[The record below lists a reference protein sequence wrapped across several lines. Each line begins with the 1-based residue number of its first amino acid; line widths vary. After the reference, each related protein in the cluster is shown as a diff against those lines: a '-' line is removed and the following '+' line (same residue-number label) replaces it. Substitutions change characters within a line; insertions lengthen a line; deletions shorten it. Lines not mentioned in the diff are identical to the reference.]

1 MYMYIPWQHACAHFT
16 VYIMCFSQAIG
27 DGGQGWG
34 NAILYVFL
42 SPTIREKLCNALC
55 GNCMDALEG
64 RLGVLLDSETAG
76 SRNVQDKMTDNGTTR
91 NIVTLANDRQAPLDT
106 TPLISTAPATGYGIK
121 EYNTTTSGTHSDN
134 RDLLSS
140 TVT

>member
-1 MYMYIPWQHACAHFT
+1 MLP
-16 VYIMCFSQAIG
+16 QAIG

-64 RLGVLLDSETAG
+64 RLGILLESEASTNRHIQTRATE
-76 SRNVQDKMTDNGTTR
+76 SGTTKR
-91 NIVTLANDRQAPLDT
+91 IATLANGRPAPSDV
-106 TPLISTAPATGYGIK
+106 TPLIPAVPATGYGVR
-121 EYNTTTSGTHSDN
+121 EYETTTTGTHGDN
-134 RDLLSS
+134 HDFLSS
-140 TVT
+140 TAT